1 MAVTLGAPR
10 TATSNAPISFAA
22 EILEGSG
29 GVHTINHST
38 LLTGTTALGPAVGV
52 VNRSN
57 DIYIR
62 ADVGGVLRLT
72 GAPANNRVTI
82 AGVGIG
88 NQNQTSPGVGGR
100 TRDQHLIHVVASRGA
115 SSAST
120 DVFSLNLAFVAAVSD
135 IGEGTLRVRIH
146 DDIRDAVAATGDP
159 LLDKGATL
167 VSMVRSVSVKALKA
181 SQTATVESGFTQF
194 APGGSPASAADTFSI
209 AQYNVA
215 VACLLDPNGS
225 ALNNCTPGSTTPR
238 LSDVNVKVSS
248 SHGDGGST
256 VVISGD
262 GGFAFAK
269 TIAQF
274 PGAALDTANPNHC
287 EGTGLQDDGEVT
299 FPQKDGEDDKAGP
312 VTGLLAGRLVNL
324 CVTVDEKSTERIA
337 AGQYLEDFNFVASDS
352 NKPFPPMS
360 VEDLVVG
367 EIKRDGTS
375 VDIPFLTSHDG
386 YTQRLVIVN
395 RNKDDVAYTLTLHTE
410 GDGTADPMIVEG
422 MAMGGGTTTLKVADE
437 VTFTSPT
444 RGAGTLDIVSSP
456 AKVDVATTMV
466 NQGDQSTDTVVLHL
480 GKRDMNNR

>member
-10 TATSNAPISFAA
+10 TATSNAPITFAA
-22 EILEGSG
+22 EALEGGG

-38 LLTGTTALGPAVGV
+38 LPTGTTALGAVAGV
-52 VNRSN
+52 INRSN
-57 DIYIR
+57 DIYVR
-62 ADVGGVLRLT
+62 ADVGGVLRLK
-72 GAPANNRVTI
+72 GAPANSRVTI

-88 NQNQTSPGVGGR
+88 NQNQTSAGVGGR

-115 SSAST
+115 SLAST

-135 IGEGTLRVRIH
+135 IGEGTPRVRIH

-159 LLDKGATL
+159 LLDKSAVL
-167 VSMVRSVSVKALKA
+167 VSVVRSVSVKALKA

-194 APGGSPASAADTFSI
+194 APGGSRVSAEDTFSI
-209 AQYNVA
+209 AQYKVA

-225 ALNNCTPGSTTPR
+225 TLNNCTPGSTTPR
-238 LSDVNVKVSS
+238 LSDVNVNVSS

-287 EGTGLQDDGEVT
+287 GGTGLAADGAVT
-299 FPQKDGEDDKAGP
+299 FRQKDGEDDKAGP
-312 VTGLLAGRLVNL
+312 VTGLLARGLVNL

-337 AGQYLEDFNFVASDS
+337 AGQYLADFNFVTLDS

-367 EIKRDGTS
+367 EIERDGTS

-386 YTQRLVIVN
+386 YT
-395 RNKDDVAYTLTLHTE
+395 
-410 GDGTADPMIVEG
+410 
-422 MAMGGGTTTLKVADE
+422 
-437 VTFTSPT
+437 
-444 RGAGTLDIVSSP
+444 
-456 AKVDVATTMV
+456 
-466 NQGDQSTDTVVLHL
+466 
-480 GKRDMNNR
+480 